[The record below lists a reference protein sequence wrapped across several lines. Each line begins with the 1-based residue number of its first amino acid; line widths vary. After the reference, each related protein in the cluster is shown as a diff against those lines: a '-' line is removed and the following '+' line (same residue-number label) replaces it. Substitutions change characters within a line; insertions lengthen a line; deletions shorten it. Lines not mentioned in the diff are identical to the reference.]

1 MKPRRAPLVAPA
13 RPGSPGSGGLS
24 VYSAVM
30 RYAIVLL
37 VALGLVAP
45 ATARANR
52 EAAADI
58 QPRVD
63 HHVKE
68 VNAQI
73 RHFEAFVAGEC
84 PHFDSVQE
92 WTTYADGEIERM
104 LLMVAHAEQAWVEAK
119 RTGDDTVRQ
128 SAKAPRRR
136 LDDAPQI
143 LNKLVSCAE
152 DNGVTLSAG
161 SVYRRIERDLPR
173 RQSEIA
179 LPR

>member
-1 MKPRRAPLVAPA
+1 MRFVLAALV
-13 RPGSPGSGGLS
+13 
-24 VYSAVM
+24 
-30 RYAIVLL
+30 VLL
-37 VALGLVAP
+37 ACSP
-45 ATARANR
+45 AHANT

-63 HHVKE
+63 HHIKQ

-73 RHFEAFVAGEC
+73 QHFETFVASECRHFDTPEA
-84 PHFDSVQE
+84 
-92 WTTYADGEIERM
+92 WNTYAEAEIARM
-104 LLMVAHAEQAWVEAK
+104 LDMVAHAEQAWLEAK

-136 LDDAPQI
+136 LDQAPQI
-143 LNKLVSCAE
+143 LQKLVTCAE
-152 DNGVTLSAG
+152 TNGVTLNPG

>member
-1 MKPRRAPLVAPA
+1 MRH
-13 RPGSPGSGGLS
+13 
-24 VYSAVM
+24 VYSVSM
-30 RYAIVLL
+30 RYVILL
-37 VALGLVAP
+37 VAALAVGAAVP
-45 ATARANR
+45 AHANR

-63 HHVKE
+63 HHIRE
-68 VNAQI
+68 VGILVQ
-73 RHFEAFVAGEC
+73 HFETFVAGAC
-84 PHFDSVQE
+84 PLFATVDE
-92 WTTYADGEIERM
+92 WNAYAEGEIDRM
-104 LLMVAHAEQAWVEAK
+104 LLLVAHAEQAWVEAK
-119 RTGDDTVRQ
+119 RTGDDDVRR

-143 LNKLVSCAE
+143 LTKLAACAQ
-152 DNGVTLSAG
+152 DNSVTLSPG

>member
-1 MKPRRAPLVAPA
+1 
-13 RPGSPGSGGLS
+13 
-24 VYSAVM
+24 M
-30 RYAIVLL
+30 RYTIVLI
-37 VALGLVAP
+37 VAVILGHPV
-45 ATARANR
+45 TAGANR

-68 VNAQI
+68 VNAHI

-84 PHFDSVQE
+84 PHFGTVQE
-92 WTTYADGEIERM
+92 WNTYADGEIDRM

-143 LNKLVSCAE
+143 LNKLVTCAE
-152 DNGVTLSAG
+152 GNGVSLSPG
-161 SVYRRIERDLPR
+161 VVYRRIERELPR